1 MFYTCLYLS
10 KFNGGKLLLDRRFIK
25 FGGDTNRNLELDQ
38 LVLTTGFEVTEFLN
52 PIPLPK
58 SRIGKKMARP
68 FLERIFNI
76 ATRLEKEAVF
86 SDGESFMG
94 RKIDFN
100 VTLGGYF
107 STFEYFDA
115 CKEMGD

>member
-1 MFYTCLYLS
+1 M
-10 KFNGGKLLLDRRFIK
+10 LDRRFIK

-76 ATRLEKEAVF
+76 AIRLQKDDIF

-94 RKIDFN
+94 RKVDFN
-100 VTLGGYF
+100 VTLDAYF
-107 STFEYFDA
+107 STLEYFDA
-115 CKEMGD
+115 FKEMGD